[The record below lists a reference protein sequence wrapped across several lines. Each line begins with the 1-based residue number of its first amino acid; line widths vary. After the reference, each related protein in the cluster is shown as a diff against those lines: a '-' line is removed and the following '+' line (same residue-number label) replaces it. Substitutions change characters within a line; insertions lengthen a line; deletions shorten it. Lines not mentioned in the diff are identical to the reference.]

1 MALQDTKDGRCRRRF
16 HFFCEVPDLDYSE
29 QRAWCVIEDLLFG
42 DPALSKK
49 VETELV
55 ERVIASVMVAV
66 GTRYVVEVEREL
78 LMLRIQVLE
87 KGSELG
93 NVELLDDVEARLSR
107 VNERMDGFAGEV
119 LRVMQDVRRELSRL
133 NFGSAVGNVTGEV
146 AGKKRGR
153 PPKTGPT
160 DASRSNVAN

>member
-1 MALQDTKDGRCRRRF
+1 M
-16 HFFCEVPDLDYSE
+16 
-29 QRAWCVIEDLLFG
+29 
-42 DPALSKK
+42 SKK

-55 ERVIASVMVAV
+55 ERVIASVLVAV

-93 NVELLDDVEARLSR
+93 NVELLEDVEARLSR

-133 NFGSAVGNVTGEV
+133 NFGSTVGNLTGDDV
-146 AGKKRGR
+146 GKKRGR
-153 PPKTGPT
+153 PPKTGTT
-160 DASRSNVAN
+160 DVSRTKVTTETKVSN